1 MLLYNKRI
9 GKIAIQGRRK
19 CYSWLYFS
27 CYRSNNII
35 YKEYEDFINIGKKN
49 PNQII
54 SMLNR
59 LSKEKRCDI
68 ELIKNITNHIYDFN
82 EDYFCPQLIE
92 VLKNYVKLK
101 YSDETLLGI
110 LSNRIDDLLSI
121 KSCLRTKDM
130 INIYKQLNFHHPVV
144 KDPLL
149 TKFNNNINNY
159 KNEMVEIVRNLSY
172 LYIDKDLCEHIF
184 NHIIINYDYYHKDI
198 FSIFE
203 GVSRFD
209 YNDNQTFIQLILK
222 KKIKELEQQNICCNM
237 KDFFKFL
244 SASERLGLNNNTYL
258 HNEFEKKINHI
269 KNISPNNISYILLSM
284 LSTKYRNDTLFE
296 LIIMNIENYVNNQND
311 NNKLLNEPIN
321 NIYYNHISSDQYKNN
336 ESKLNLSNTIN
347 GNNNNKYVLNNKRDI
362 ITTEQNDYYNVCN
375 SYILNYLPF
384 HLLLLILLNYDNK
397 NILLYLLNICINE
410 YTYLYNTSNLIKLLY
425 SNTLLMLPS
434 KIKKYQDK
442 EKVHLEK
449 NVLKIFSALQ
459 NVYQSCNINDYKIL
473 HQCYLFHINM
483 IQNNDTL
490 KHVYKDFLNKEC
502 FATLPSSYSKLNF
515 EEMQVIRYASMSFLK
530 NKKGHISY
538 YLNKNDF
545 YSSNHNN
552 YDNALLSVKFKVEL
566 LRKYFD
572 KSEFNVIYNSEKMKI

>member
-9 GKIAIQGRRK
+9 GRIAIEGSRK
-19 CYSWLYFS
+19 CSSLLYFRS
-27 CYRSNNII
+27 YRRDNII

-54 SMLNR
+54 NMLKR
-59 LSKEKRCDI
+59 LSNEKRYDM
-68 ELIKNITNHIYDFN
+68 EFIKNITNHIYDFN

-101 YSDETLLGI
+101 YSDESLLGI

-149 TKFNNNINNY
+149 IQFNNNINNY
-159 KNEMVEIVRNLSY
+159 KNEMVQIVRNLSY

-209 YNDNQTFIQLILK
+209 YDDNESFIQLILK
-222 KKIKELEQQNICCNM
+222 KKIKVLEEQNICCNM

-269 KNISPNNISYILLSM
+269 KNISPNNISYILLLM

-296 LIIMNIENYVNNQND
+296 LIIMNIENYVNNQKDKNE
-311 NNKLLNEPIN
+311 LLNENIN
-321 NIYYNHISSDQYKNN
+321 NIYYNHISADEYKNN

-347 GNNNNKYVLNNKRDI
+347 KYNNKKD
-362 ITTEQNDYYNVCN
+362 ITTSEQNDYYNVCN

-384 HLLLLILLNYDNK
+384 HLLLLILLNYDNN

-410 YTYLYNTSNLIKLLY
+410 YTYLYDTSNLIKLLY

-442 EKVHLEK
+442 EKVNLEK
-449 NVLKIFSALQ
+449 NVLHIFSALQ
-459 NVYQSCNINDYKIL
+459 NIYQSCNINDYKIL
-473 HQCYLFHINM
+473 HQCYLFHINI

-490 KHVYKDFLNKEC
+490 KYVYKDFLNNEG

-515 EEMQVIRYASMSFLK
+515 EQMQIIRYASMSLLK

-552 YDNALLSVKFKVEL
+552 YDNTLLSVKFKVEL
-566 LRKYFD
+566 LRKYFG
-572 KSEFNVIYNSEKMKI
+572 KNELNVIYNSEKMQI

>member
-19 CYSWLYFS
+19 CSSWLYFS
-27 CYRSNNII
+27 SYRNNNII
-35 YKEYEDFINIGKKN
+35 YKEYEDFINMGKKN
-49 PNQII
+49 PNEII

-59 LSKEKRCDI
+59 LSKKKRCDI
-68 ELIKNITNHIYDFN
+68 ELLKNITNHIYDFN

-121 KSCLRTKDM
+121 NSCLRTKDM

-149 TKFNNNINNY
+149 TQFNNNINNY

-172 LYIDKDLCEHIF
+172 LYIDNDLCEHIF

-209 YNDNQTFIQLILK
+209 YNHNESFIQLILK
-222 KKIKELEQQNICCNM
+222 KKIKELEEKNICCNM
-237 KDFFKFL
+237 KDFLKFL
-244 SASERLGLNNNTYL
+244 SASQRLGLNNNTYL

-269 KNISPNNISYILLSM
+269 KNISPNNISYMLLLM
-284 LSTKYRNDTLFE
+284 LSTKYRNDALFE
-296 LIIMNIENYVNNQND
+296 LIIMNIENYVNNQKD
-311 NNKLLNEPIN
+311 NNEIINENIT
-321 NIYYNHISSDQYKNN
+321 NIYYNHISEDKYKNN
-336 ESKLNLSNTIN
+336 KSKLSVSNTIN
-347 GNNNNKYVLNNKRDI
+347 PDNNKNILNNKKDI
-362 ITTEQNDYYNVCN
+362 DSTTQQIHHNNVCN
-375 SYILNYLPF
+375 NYILNYLPF

-434 KIKKYQDK
+434 KMKKYQDR
-442 EKVHLEK
+442 EKINLEK
-449 NVLKIFSALQ
+449 NVLHIFSALQ
-459 NVYQSCNINDYKIL
+459 NIYQSCNINDYKIL
-473 HQCYLFHINM
+473 YQCYLFHKNL

-490 KHVYKDFLNKEC
+490 KYVYNDFLNKEC
-502 FATLPSSYSKLNF
+502 FTTLPSSYSKLKF
-515 EEMQVIRYASMSFLK
+515 EEMEVIRYASMSFLK
-530 NKKGHISY
+530 NKNGHISY

-552 YDNALLSVKFKVEL
+552 YDNVLLSVKFKVEL
-566 LRKYFD
+566 LRMHFD
-572 KSEFNVIYNSEKMKI
+572 RNEFDVIYNSEKMKI

>member
-1 MLLYNKRI
+1 
-9 GKIAIQGRRK
+9 
-19 CYSWLYFS
+19 
-27 CYRSNNII
+27 
-35 YKEYEDFINIGKKN
+35 
-49 PNQII
+49 
-54 SMLNR
+54 
-59 LSKEKRCDI
+59 
-68 ELIKNITNHIYDFN
+68 
-82 EDYFCPQLIE
+82 
-92 VLKNYVKLK
+92 
-101 YSDETLLGI
+101 
-110 LSNRIDDLLSI
+110 
-121 KSCLRTKDM
+121 
-130 INIYKQLNFHHPVV
+130 
-144 KDPLL
+144 
-149 TKFNNNINNY
+149 
-159 KNEMVEIVRNLSY
+159 
-172 LYIDKDLCEHIF
+172 
-184 NHIIINYDYYHKDI
+184 
-198 FSIFE
+198 
-203 GVSRFD
+203 
-209 YNDNQTFIQLILK
+209 
-222 KKIKELEQQNICCNM
+222 
-237 KDFFKFL
+237 
-244 SASERLGLNNNTYL
+244 
-258 HNEFEKKINHI
+258 
-269 KNISPNNISYILLSM
+269 M

>member
-9 GKIAIQGRRK
+9 GKIAIQGRRR
-19 CYSWLYFS
+19 CSSWLYFS
-27 CYRSNNII
+27 SYRNNNII
-35 YKEYEDFINIGKKN
+35 YKEYEDFINMGKKN
-49 PNQII
+49 PNEII

-59 LSKEKRCDI
+59 LSKKKRCDI
-68 ELIKNITNHIYDFN
+68 ELLKNITNHIYDFN

-110 LSNRIDDLLSI
+110 LSNRIEDLLSI
-121 KSCLRTKDM
+121 NSCLRTKDM

-149 TKFNNNINNY
+149 RQFNNNINNY

-172 LYIDKDLCEHIF
+172 LYIDNDLCEHIF

-209 YNDNQTFIQLILK
+209 YNHNESFIQLILK
-222 KKIKELEQQNICCNM
+222 KKIKELEEQNICCNM
-237 KDFFKFL
+237 KDFLKFL
-244 SASERLGLNNNTYL
+244 SASQRLGLNNNTYL

-269 KNISPNNISYILLSM
+269 KNISPNNISYMLLLM
-284 LSTKYRNDTLFE
+284 LSTKYRNDALFE
-296 LIIMNIENYVNNQND
+296 LIIMNIENYVNNQKD
-311 NNKLLNEPIN
+311 NNEIINENIT
-321 NIYYNHISSDQYKNN
+321 NIYYNHISEDKYKKNK
-336 ESKLNLSNTIN
+336 SKLSVSNTIN
-347 GNNNNKYVLNNKRDI
+347 GDNNKNILNNKKDI
-362 ITTEQNDYYNVCN
+362 DSTTQQIHHNNVCN
-375 SYILNYLPF
+375 NYILNYLPF

-434 KIKKYQDK
+434 KMKKYQDR
-442 EKVHLEK
+442 EKINLEK
-449 NVLKIFSALQ
+449 NVLHIFSALQ
-459 NVYQSCNINDYKIL
+459 NIYQSCNINDYKIL
-473 HQCYLFHINM
+473 YQCYLFHKNL

-490 KHVYKDFLNKEC
+490 KYVYNDFLNKEC
-502 FATLPSSYSKLNF
+502 FTTLPSSYSKLKF
-515 EEMQVIRYASMSFLK
+515 EEMEVIRYASMSFLK
-530 NKKGHISY
+530 NKNGHISY

-566 LRKYFD
+566 LRMHFD
-572 KSEFNVIYNSEKMKI
+572 RNEFDVIYNSEKMKI

>member
-9 GKIAIQGRRK
+9 GKIAIQGRRR
-19 CYSWLYFS
+19 CSSWLYFS
-27 CYRSNNII
+27 SYRNNNII
-35 YKEYEDFINIGKKN
+35 YKEYEDFINMGKKN
-49 PNQII
+49 PNEII

-59 LSKEKRCDI
+59 LSKKKRCDI
-68 ELIKNITNHIYDFN
+68 ELLKNITNHIYDFN

-121 KSCLRTKDM
+121 NSCLRTKDM

-149 TKFNNNINNY
+149 RQFNNNINNY

-172 LYIDKDLCEHIF
+172 LYIDNDLCEHIF

-209 YNDNQTFIQLILK
+209 YNHNESFIQLILK
-222 KKIKELEQQNICCNM
+222 KKIKELEEQNICCNM
-237 KDFFKFL
+237 KDFLKFL
-244 SASERLGLNNNTYL
+244 SASQRLGLNNNTYL

-269 KNISPNNISYILLSM
+269 KNISPNNISYMLLLM
-284 LSTKYRNDTLFE
+284 LSTKYRNDALFE
-296 LIIMNIENYVNNQND
+296 LIIMNIENYVNNQKD
-311 NNKLLNEPIN
+311 NNQIINENIT
-321 NIYYNHISSDQYKNN
+321 NIYYIDISEDKYKNN
-336 ESKLNLSNTIN
+336 KSKLSVPNTIN
-347 GNNNNKYVLNNKRDI
+347 GDNNKNILNNKKDI
-362 ITTEQNDYYNVCN
+362 DSTTQQIHHNNVCN
-375 SYILNYLPF
+375 NYILNYLPF

-434 KIKKYQDK
+434 KMKKYQDR
-442 EKVHLEK
+442 EKINLEK
-449 NVLKIFSALQ
+449 NVLHIFSALQ
-459 NVYQSCNINDYKIL
+459 NIYQSCNINDYKIL
-473 HQCYLFHINM
+473 YQCYLFHKNL

-490 KHVYKDFLNKEC
+490 KYVYNDFLNKEC
-502 FATLPSSYSKLNF
+502 FTTLPSSYSKLKF
-515 EEMQVIRYASMSFLK
+515 EEMEVIRYASMSFLK
-530 NKKGHISY
+530 NKNGHISY

-552 YDNALLSVKFKVEL
+552 YDNVLLSVKFKVEL
-566 LRKYFD
+566 LRMHFD
-572 KSEFNVIYNSEKMKI
+572 RNEFDVIYNSEKMKI